1 MTAVGEQPLDELAAT
16 VRTCARTGSGM
27 IATDTAVI
35 AAMRL
40 AVVGAASDA
49 DALAMLRLLLDC
61 AASTSPDDT
70 AGPALLCDLL
80 ADRRLSASVTA

>member
-1 MTAVGEQPLDELAAT
+1 MTAADA
-16 VRTCARTGSGM
+16 
-27 IATDTAVI
+27 AVI

-49 DALAMLRLLLDC
+49 EALAMLRLLLDC
-61 AASTSPDDT
+61 AAPTPPDDT

-80 ADRRLSASVTA
+80 ADRRLSTSVTA

>member
-1 MTAVGEQPLDELAAT
+1 
-16 VRTCARTGSGM
+16 M
-27 IATDTAVI
+27 IATDSAVI

-40 AVVGAASDA
+40 AVVGAPSDA
-49 DALAMLRLLLDC
+49 EELAVLKLLLDC
-61 AASTSPDDT
+61 AAPTGPDDT